1 MFPPRRSR
9 LLISYRVRTR
19 PTGLPWWAFI
29 VCLLIAIIFTVPIGI
44 IQAIT
49 NIQLGLNLLTEY
61 VVGYLCPG
69 RPVAMMLF
77 KNYGYICC
85 TQALGFAQDMKLGH
99 YMKVPPRSMFFA
111 QLVAG
116 VWSAVVQIAVMNWAL
131 VNIPDV
137 WYVGLQTS

>member
-1 MFPPRRSR
+1 M
-9 LLISYRVRTR
+9 
-19 PTGLPWWAFI
+19 PWWAFI
-29 VCLLIAIIFTVPIGI
+29 VCILIAVVFTVPIGI

-69 RPVAMMLF
+69 KPVAMMLF
-77 KNYGYICC
+77 KNYGYLCC

-99 YMKVPPRSMFFA
+99 YMKVPPRSMFSA

-116 VWSAVVQIAVMNWAL
+116 IWSAVVQIAVMNWAL
-131 VNIPDV
+131 VHIDDV
-137 WYVGLQTS
+137 WYVQSPSGSRVCC

>member
-1 MFPPRRSR
+1 M
-9 LLISYRVRTR
+9 
-19 PTGLPWWAFI
+19 
-29 VCLLIAIIFTVPIGI
+29 PIGI

-61 VVGYLCPG
+61 VVGYLVPG
-69 RPVAMMLF
+69 RPVAMMIF

-99 YMKVPPRSMFFA
+99 YMKVPPRSMFSA

-116 VWSAVVQIAVMNWAL
+116 IWSAIVQITAMNWAL
-131 VNIPDV
+131 ANIPDV
-137 WYVGLQTS
+137 WYVIN